1 MSHRPTRR
9 QKSAARR
16 DARVLAAIL
25 GGSGL
30 LHLVKPAAY
39 DAVVPR
45 SIPGPARFWTI
56 GSGLAEVGIAAALL
70 APRTRPVGGL
80 AAAALFVAVFPA
92 NVSMALRALTSERAT
107 TARRAVTLVRLP
119 LQVPMVTRAL
129 GVHRAS

>member
-1 MSHRPTRR
+1 MSHRPTRH
-9 QKSAARR
+9 QTSLARR

-30 LHLVKPAAY
+30 LHLAKPAAY

-45 SIPGPARFWTI
+45 SVPGPARFWTI
-56 GSGLAEVGIAAALL
+56 SSGLAEVGIAAALL
-70 APRTRPVGGL
+70 APRTRAAGGL

-92 NVSMALRALTSERAT
+92 NVSMARRAAKSERAT
-107 TARRAVTLVRLP
+107 TGRRVVTLVRLP
-119 LQVPMVTRAL
+119 LQVPLVTRAL

>member
-30 LHLVKPAAY
+30 LHLAKPAVY

-70 APRTRPVGGL
+70 VPRTRPVGGL

-92 NVSMALRALTSERAT
+92 NVSMALRAVRSERAT
-107 TARRAVTLVRLP
+107 TGRTAVTLVRLP
-119 LQVPMVTRAL
+119 LQVPLVTRAL